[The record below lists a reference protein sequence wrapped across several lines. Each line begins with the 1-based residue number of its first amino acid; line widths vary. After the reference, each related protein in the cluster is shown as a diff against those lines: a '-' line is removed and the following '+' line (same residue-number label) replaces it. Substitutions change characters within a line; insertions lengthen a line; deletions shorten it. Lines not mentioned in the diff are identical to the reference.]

1 MSVITQAIF
10 AISAFLQVNVCEKL
24 HTVRKIANIWD
35 MKHSEWLTTTTGD
48 SVRNVAITI
57 GVAPRTLATQLEK
70 ERISPENVIKIA
82 EAYEAHPVGALVAT
96 EYLDTRWAEGID
108 PEMAVRE
115 LTDEQLANEILRRLR
130 DVRGDHDAFH
140 TPVADLD
147 ARRSN
152 TSDGDVDSLPYAAN
166 RRPLEPEEGDD
177 DYGPGA

>member
-1 MSVITQAIF
+1 M
-10 AISAFLQVNVCEKL
+10 CEKL
-24 HTVRKIANIWD
+24 HTLRKIANLWG

-82 EAYEAHPVGALVAT
+82 EAYDAHPVGALVDT
-96 EYLDTRWAEGID
+96 EYLSSKWAEQVD

-115 LTDEQLANEILRRLR
+115 LTDEQLADEILRRLR
-130 DVRGDHDAFH
+130 DVRGNHEAFH
-140 TPVADLD
+140 TPVADLN

-152 TSDGDVDSLPYAAN
+152 TRDDDVEPLPYAAN
-166 RRPLEPEEGDD
+166 HRKAEPEEGDD

>member
-1 MSVITQAIF
+1 
-10 AISAFLQVNVCEKL
+10 
-24 HTVRKIANIWD
+24 

-57 GVAPRTLATQLEK
+57 GAAPRTLATQLEK

-82 EAYEAHPVGALVAT
+82 EAYDAHPVGALVAT
-96 EYLDTRWAEGID
+96 EYLDPRWAEDVD

-130 DVRGDHDAFH
+130 DVRGDHDTFH
-140 TPVADLD
+140 APIADLD

-152 TSDGDVDSLPYAAN
+152 TRRSDVEPAPYAAN
-166 RRPLEPEEGDD
+166 RRKPEPEEGDD

>member
-1 MSVITQAIF
+1 
-10 AISAFLQVNVCEKL
+10 
-24 HTVRKIANIWD
+24 

-96 EYLDTRWAEGID
+96 GYLDTRWAEGID

-130 DVRGDHDAFH
+130 DVRGDHDTFH

-152 TSDGDVDSLPYAAN
+152 KDAGSVGAGSYDGTVKEWDPSVPHAADGSTDEQAE
-166 RRPLEPEEGDD
+166 REKRGEDLID
-177 DYGPGA
+177 